1 MYIYTF
7 ESKLSSENYLVF
19 SSLLKFISLLLPL
32 WPKIMIYSFWNPGHN
47 SSKDKQSYLLIHRV
61 EKNKCWWSYYSN
73 VRILQKSF
81 GEKIFFQRLEET
93 IQQTINSFLLLFHF
107 FANLRVLCQ
116 TKAFK
121 FQSFNLF
128 SKGKMDNCLLSLIR
142 YKKSLKEY
150 VLFLLF
156 NGMEKWS

>member
-61 EKNKCWWSYYSN
+61 EKTY
-73 VRILQKSF
+73 V
-81 GEKIFFQRLEET
+81 GEVT
-93 IQQTINSFLLLFHF
+93 IQMLKYYRNLFEKRFFSKIGGNNTTNNSFINIIFSLF
-107 FANLRVLCQ
+107 CQ
-116 TKAFK
+116 FESTVSDKSVQISVIQLIFK
-121 FQSFNLF
+121 RKNGQLF
-128 SKGKMDNCLLSLIR
+128 IIIDPL
-142 YKKSLKEY
+142 
-150 VLFLLF
+150 
-156 NGMEKWS
+156 

>member
-61 EKNKCWWSYYSN
+61 EKNICWWSYYSN
-73 VRILQKSF
+73 VKILIT
-81 GEKIFFQRLEET
+81 KIFLRKYFFSKIGGNNT
-93 IQQTINSFLLLFHF
+93 TNNSFINIIFSLF
-107 FANLRVLCQ
+107 CQ
-116 TKAFK
+116 FESTVSDKSVQISVIQLIFK
-121 FQSFNLF
+121 RKNGQLF
-128 SKGKMDNCLLSLIR
+128 IIIDPL
-142 YKKSLKEY
+142 
-150 VLFLLF
+150 
-156 NGMEKWS
+156 

>member
-61 EKNKCWWSYYSN
+61 EKTCVGEVTIQMLEYYRN
-73 VRILQKSF
+73 LL
-81 GEKIFFQRLEET
+81 EKRFFFQRLEET
-93 IQQTINSFLLLFHF
+93 IQQTLISLYHF
-107 FANLRVLCQ
+107 FANFRVLCQ